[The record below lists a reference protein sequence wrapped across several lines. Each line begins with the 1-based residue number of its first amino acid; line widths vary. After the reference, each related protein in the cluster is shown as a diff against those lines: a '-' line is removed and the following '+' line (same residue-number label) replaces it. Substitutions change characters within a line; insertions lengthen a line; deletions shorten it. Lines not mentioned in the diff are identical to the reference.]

1 MEFRYSMKQDYLDQY
16 NDQVQT
22 EFRLKE
28 IFGALE
34 RAEPLDDEEIALLRH
49 SCGMPKKTIQQIKAE
64 AQKKLLRDIFI
75 DATNNLIKEK
85 K

>member
-1 MEFRYSMKQDYLDQY
+1 MELRYDMEQDLLDQY

-22 EFRLKE
+22 EFRLEE

-49 SCGMPKKTIQQIKAE
+49 SCGMPKKTIQEIKAE
-64 AQKKLLRDIFI
+64 AQRKLLLNVFMN
-75 DATNNLIKEK
+75 ATNNLIKDK

>member
-1 MEFRYSMKQDYLDQY
+1 
-16 NDQVQT
+16 
-22 EFRLKE
+22 
-28 IFGALE
+28 
-34 RAEPLDDEEIALLRH
+34 
-49 SCGMPKKTIQQIKAE
+49 MPKKTIQQIKAE

>member
-1 MEFRYSMKQDYLDQY
+1 MEFKYDMEQNLLDQY

-22 EFRLKE
+22 EFRLEE

-34 RAEPLDDEEIALLRH
+34 RAEPLDDEEIALLRY
-49 SCGMPKKTIQQIKAE
+49 SCGMPKKSLTQIKAE
-64 AQKKLLRDIFI
+64 AQKRLLRDIFI

>member
-1 MEFRYSMKQDYLDQY
+1 MEFKYDMEQDYLDQY

-22 EFRLKE
+22 EFRLEE

-49 SCGMPKKTIQQIKAE
+49 SCGMPKKSLTQAA
-64 AQKKLLRDIFI
+64 AQKRLLRDIFI

>member
-1 MEFRYSMKQDYLDQY
+1 MEFRYSIKEDLLAQY

-22 EFRLKE
+22 EFRLEE

-34 RAEPLDDEEIALLRH
+34 RAEPLDEEEIALLRH
-49 SCGMPKKTIQQIKAE
+49 SCGMPKKSLTQIKAE
-64 AQKKLLRDIFI
+64 AQKRLLRDIFI

>member
-1 MEFRYSMKQDYLDQY
+1 MKFRYDMEQDLLEQY

-22 EFRLKE
+22 KFRLEE